1 MSAIYCEAGMLK
13 EKFHIEFVMG
23 SATQASLWRMI
34 SQIDGLSE
42 WLADEVA
49 INEDENVY
57 TFFWGKSDNQAEII
71 SIKPQQSIRF
81 RWSDEDDENIYF
93 EFQLHKLE
101 LSSEIALQITDFA
114 EPDEKG
120 DAIVLWET
128 QIDKMKRR
136 LGVL

>member
-1 MSAIYCEAGMLK
+1 MLK

-34 SQIDGLSE
+34 SQVDGLSE
-42 WLADEVA
+42 WFADEVTM
-49 INEDENVY
+49 NDEENIY
-57 TFFWGKSDNQAEII
+57 TFFWGKSDNQAEVI
-71 SIKPQQSIRF
+71 SSKPQHSIRY
-81 RWSDEDDENIYF
+81 RWLDDDDNVYF

-101 LSSEIALQITDFA
+101 LSTEIALQITDFA

-120 DAIVLWET
+120 DAIALWEN
-128 QIDKMKRR
+128 QIEEMKRK

>member
-1 MSAIYCEAGMLK
+1 MLK

-42 WLADEVA
+42 WFADEVTM
-49 INEDENVY
+49 NEGENMY
-57 TFFWGKSDNQAEII
+57 TFFWGKSDNRAEIVN
-71 SIKPQQSIRF
+71 SKPQQCIRF
-81 RWSDEDDENIYF
+81 RWLDEEDETVYF

-120 DAIVLWET
+120 DTIALWET

-136 LGVL
+136 LGIL

>member
-1 MSAIYCEAGMLK
+1 MLK

-34 SQIDGLSE
+34 SQVDGLSE
-42 WLADEVA
+42 WFADEVTM
-49 INEDENVY
+49 NEEENVY
-57 TFFWGKSDNQAEII
+57 TFFWGKSDNQAEIL
-71 SIKPQQSIRF
+71 SLKPQQSIRF
-81 RWSDEDDENIYF
+81 RWLDEEEENVYF

-101 LSSEIALQITDFA
+101 LSNEIALQITDFA

-120 DAIVLWET
+120 DAITLWET
-128 QIDKMKRR
+128 QIDKMKRQ

>member
-1 MSAIYCEAGMLK
+1 MLK

-34 SQIDGLSE
+34 SQVDGLSE
-42 WLADEVA
+42 WFADEVTM
-49 INEDENVY
+49 NEEGNVY
-57 TFFWGKSDNQAEII
+57 TFFWGKSDNQAEVI
-71 SIKPQQSIRF
+71 SLKPQQSIRF
-81 RWSDEDDENIYF
+81 RWLDEDEDEENIYF

-101 LSSEIALQITDFA
+101 LSNEIALQVTDFA

-120 DAIVLWET
+120 DAITLWET
-128 QIDKMKRR
+128 QIDKMKRQ

>member
-1 MSAIYCEAGMLK
+1 MLK

-42 WLADEVA
+42 WFADEVTM
-49 INEDENVY
+49 NEEENVY
-57 TFFWGKSDNQAEII
+57 TFLWGKSDNSAEII
-71 SIKPQQSIRF
+71 NVKPQQSIRF
-81 RWSDEDDENIYF
+81 RWLDEDEENVYF

-101 LSSEIALQITDFA
+101 LSNEIALQVTDFA
-114 EPDEKG
+114 ESDEKG

-128 QIDKMKRR
+128 QIDNMKRQ

>member
-1 MSAIYCEAGMLK
+1 MLK
-13 EKFHIEFVMG
+13 EKFHIEFVMS

-42 WLADEVA
+42 WFADEVTM
-49 INEDENVY
+49 NEEENVY
-57 TFFWGKSDNQAEII
+57 TFFWGKSDNQAEIL
-71 SIKPQQSIRF
+71 SSKPQQSIRF
-81 RWSDEDDENIYF
+81 RWLDEEEENVYF

-101 LSSEIALQITDFA
+101 LSNEIALQITDFA

-120 DAIVLWET
+120 DAITLWET

-136 LGVL
+136 LGV

>member
-1 MSAIYCEAGMLK
+1 MLK

-34 SQIDGLSE
+34 SQVDGLSE
-42 WLADEVA
+42 WFADEVTM
-49 INEDENVY
+49 NEEENVY
-57 TFFWGKSDNQAEII
+57 TFFWGKSDNQAEILG
-71 SIKPQQSIRF
+71 SKPQQSIRF
-81 RWSDEDDENIYF
+81 RWLDEEEENIYF

-101 LSSEIALQITDFA
+101 LSNEIALQITDFA

-120 DAIVLWET
+120 DTITLWET

-136 LGVL
+136 LGV